1 MVSIV
6 KVTAT
11 IMVFLLC
18 SSLSPSKEEV
28 KPDYTA
34 IEKKIKDTYA
44 EITKAAESVDAE
56 KLFSY
61 VLENDK
67 GCLIQGGKIVLTR
80 KEALDSYKENSQNI
94 KKVDYKFDKQYVTV
108 ISPQTAVVVVEGS
121 FEATTKSGE
130 TFGLPFAQT
139 VVFVLRDN
147 QWKVLHSHTS
157 NPTDGQ

>member
-1 MVSIV
+1 MVSAIRI
-6 KVTAT
+6 TAMLT
-11 IMVFLLC
+11 VFLLC
-18 SSLSPSKEEV
+18 SSLSPDKEET

-67 GCLIQGGKIVLTR
+67 GSLIQGGKIVLTR
-80 KEALDSYKENSQNI
+80 KEAFDSYKENNQNI
-94 KKVDYKFDKQYVTV
+94 TKIDYKFDRQYVTV
-108 ISPQTAVVVVEGS
+108 LSPQIAVVVVEGS

-130 TFGLPFAQT
+130 TFGSPFAQT
-139 VVFVLRDN
+139 VVFVLKDN

-157 NPTDGQ
+157 RPTDGQ